1 MPGSKSAMIFPL
13 LRVAINIGAG
23 CKEAITAISLSI
35 IMLLTTT
42 GTAKAFETDMN
53 IDTTDYI
60 EVQSGVDPVCS
71 VIWLHGLGADG
82 HDFEPIVPQLGISQQ
97 TPMRFIFPH
106 APVRPITINNGMEMR
121 GWYDVT
127 GMAFDRGQDRAGIE
141 HSAAILRSLLEQE
154 NRRGIKFE
162 NIFLAGF
169 SQGGAIVLHTGLRF
183 NQRLA
188 GIIALSTYLP
198 LAESFDL
205 EKSTVNQQTP
215 IFMAH
220 GVDDP
225 LIPIEL
231 AQSSKKKLMQSG
243 FSVLWH
249 QYPMQHSVSPR
260 EIDDIAAFL
269 RARIKPC
276 SSGE

>member
-1 MPGSKSAMIFPL
+1 MP
-13 LRVAINIGAG
+13 
-23 CKEAITAISLSI
+23 AITLCTIITLSI
-35 IMLLTTT
+35 TMLMITTST
-42 GTAKAFETDMN
+42 THAFENDMN

-60 EVQSGVDPVCS
+60 EVQTGVDPVCS

-82 HDFEPIVPQLGISQQ
+82 HDFESIVPQLGISKL
-97 TPMRFIFPH
+97 TPIRFIFPH
-106 APVRPITINNGMEMR
+106 APVRPITINGGMEMR

-154 NRRGIKFE
+154 NRRGIEFE

-183 NQRLA
+183 NRQLA

-205 EKSTVNQQTP
+205 EKSTANQQTP

-225 LIPIEL
+225 LIPLEL
-231 AQSSKKKLMQSG
+231 AQDSRDKLIQSG

-249 QYPMQHSVSPR
+249 EYPMQHSVSPR
-260 EIDDIAAFL
+260 EIDDVAAFL
-269 RARIKPC
+269 RTRTLSC
-276 SSGE
+276 ESGA